1 MTTSSRLPESRVRAL
16 WRRVTAHLG
25 VAALAGLATAVG
37 ALLVAGWLLR
47 ETRLWQ
53 RPSVFPLL
61 LWLLAGGLA
70 ALLLWRIGR
79 RLRRWDLH
87 SAASEIERR
96 IGLPRG
102 SVQGAVEPG
111 VERIGISRSLVEL
124 HRAWAAGQLQGK
136 SVAELGAALARR
148 ARSFALAAT
157 LLAAVALSASAALWL
172 GARQSSSDA
181 WAAVLHPVR
190 HLSPRPLPSL
200 RLVGGGEQVRR
211 GHDLPV
217 TIEAAERDSVRLN
230 WQPAGVIPQRRWFA
244 VTHDSARAVVPRV
257 EAPTL
262 VWASALD
269 GAVSDTLRVTP
280 VDPLLLLDAQLTL
293 FFPPHTRRDN
303 EVLTPPW
310 PFLSVPEGTRAT
322 LIGSASLSVDRV
334 ALRDTADRTIP
345 FAKTGQR
352 RFRSTFP
359 IRPGTWGWDIV
370 GSNGE
375 PLEGDPDSLR
385 FVTHADSAPQV
396 TVVFPGVDTVMNP
409 RMVQQLVVEVSDDY
423 GISQVELVSWR
434 VSAWGE
440 RWPDEVEPVALVDSA
455 TRASVAPLVDARNRG
470 FLPGDTL
477 HYYIR
482 AYDNAPRPHVGSS
495 REYVLRLPTLDEVR
509 ERTVTEARDLVNDA
523 ERLAERARE
532 HEESTQ
538 ALERSTQTQQT
549 PEPERRSGRSR
560 NSVEFKDTEAAR
572 QALEHADQLL
582 QDAQRIQEAL
592 REMQESIERSGL
604 NDTSVLD
611 RLREIESLYE
621 RILTPEL
628 EEAIEKLRE
637 ALVKLDAERIQEAI
651 RELAQGSVDFRQR
664 VEQSLELLKRAA
676 LEAEFQTLETEAEEL
691 SEAHDQLAD
700 AVEESAAS
708 PTDSA
713 GTRLDERASDLSQ
726 QAEDL
731 SEEVRR
737 FIEELESAGEMA
749 AAELAQLAQQAAGA
763 AAQADRRTAQAMT
776 GQTRQAGESARQAAS
791 QMESAASALE
801 EGREQMQRQWRQ
813 QVVQALERATTEAL
827 ELAQRQEELNEQ
839 MGSSD
844 PGERSEA
851 RSEEVALK
859 RGVDQMTSQLENTAR
874 ETLLVDPALLDAAG
888 TIGEAMEQL
897 LGQMA
902 DGTRSGRTN
911 PALGEHVSESLN
923 ELAYRMMQAAEAAS
937 NTQSGTGLQE
947 ALQEL
952 AQLAEQQ
959 GQLNVQ
965 SGGVNPA
972 DMSDLIL
979 QRLHE
984 LARRQ
989 QGIAQE
995 LEQLNRSLGP
1005 RGQVLGQLDDLAR
1018 EAEDLARELDRG
1030 RLNEQLIDRQNRLFQ
1045 RLLDAGRTLERDEF
1059 DKERRAERPEDVEV
1073 LRPGQLPADVLRRT
1087 EIAIPGEAE
1096 LRRYPPAFRRLILE
1110 YFDRLNRRG
1119 GSGGD

>member
-1 MTTSSRLPESRVRAL
+1 MTMPSRLPESRVRAV
-16 WRRVTAHLG
+16 WRRVTANLG
-25 VAALAGLATAVG
+25 AAAMAGLATAGGV
-37 ALLVAGWLLR
+37 LLVAGWLLR
-47 ETRLWQ
+47 DTRLWQ
-53 RPSVFPLL
+53 RPSVFPLF
-61 LWLLAGGLA
+61 LWLVAGGCA
-70 ALLLWRIGR
+70 GLLLWRIGH
-79 RLRRWDLH
+79 RLRRWDLG

-96 IGLPRG
+96 IGLPKG

-124 HRAWAAGQLQGK
+124 HRAWVARQLQGK
-136 SVAELGAALARR
+136 GVADLGAALYRR
-148 ARSFALAAT
+148 ARAFALVTA

-172 GARQSSSDA
+172 GARQSASDA

-190 HLSPRPLPSL
+190 HLSPLPLPSL
-200 RLVGGGEQVRR
+200 RLIGGDEQVRR
-211 GHDLPV
+211 GRDFPV
-217 TIEAAERDSVRLN
+217 TVEAPERDSVRLN
-230 WQPAGVIPQRRWFA
+230 WQPAGLVPQRRWFVVA
-244 VTHDSARAVVPRV
+244 HDSARAVVPRV

-269 GAVSDTLRVTP
+269 GAVSDTLRVMP

-303 EVLTPPW
+303 EVLTRPW
-310 PFLSVPEGTRAT
+310 PLVSVPEGTRAA
-322 LIGSASLSVDRV
+322 LIGSASLPVDRV
-334 ALRDTADRTIP
+334 ALRDAAGRTIP
-345 FAKTGQR
+345 FAKIGER

-359 IRPGTWGWDIV
+359 ARPGTWGWDIV

-375 PLEGDPDSLR
+375 ALEGDPDSLR

-396 TVVFPGVDTVMNP
+396 TVVFPGVDTVMSS

-423 GISQVELVSWR
+423 GVSQVELVSWR

-455 TRASVAPLVDARNRG
+455 PRASVAPLLDARNRG

-477 HYYIR
+477 HYYVR
-482 AYDNAPRPHVGSS
+482 ALDNAPEPHMGRS

-538 ALERSTQTQQT
+538 ALERSSQTQQT
-549 PEPERRSGRSR
+549 PQPERRSGRSR
-560 NSVEFKDTEAAR
+560 ASVEFKDTESAR
-572 QALEHADQLL
+572 QALDQADRLL
-582 QDAQRIQEAL
+582 QDAEKVQESL
-592 REMQESIERSGL
+592 RELQESIERSGL

-637 ALVKLDAERIQEAI
+637 ALVELDAERIQEAI
-651 RELAQGSVDFRQR
+651 QQLAQGSVDFRQR

-676 LEAEFQTLETEAEEL
+676 LEAEFQTLETEADEL
-691 SEAHDQLAD
+691 SEAHDQLAE
-700 AVEESAAS
+700 AVEESATS
-708 PTDSA
+708 PPDSA
-713 GTRLDERASDLSQ
+713 SAPLDERASDLSQ
-726 QAEDL
+726 QAADL

-737 FIEELESAGEMA
+737 LIEELERAGEMT
-749 AAELAQLAQQAAGA
+749 AAELAQLAQQATDA
-763 AAQADRRTAQAMT
+763 AAQADRRTAQAMRS
-776 GQTRQAGESARQAAS
+776 QTRQAGESARQAAS

-801 EGREQMQRQWRQ
+801 EGREQMQQQWRQ
-813 QVVQALERATTEAL
+813 QAVQALERATTEAL

-839 MGSSD
+839 MASSD
-844 PGERSEA
+844 PRERSEA

-859 RGVDQMTSQLENTAR
+859 RGVDQMTSQLESTAR
-874 ETLLVDPALLDAAG
+874 ETLLVDPALLEAAG
-888 TIGEAMEQL
+888 TIGEAMEEL

-911 PALGEHVSESLN
+911 PALGEQVSESLN
-923 ELAYRMMQAAEAAS
+923 ELAYRMMQASEAAS
-937 NTQSGTGLQE
+937 SAQSGTGLQE

-959 GQLNVQ
+959 GQLNAQ
-965 SGGVNPA
+965 SGGLNPA
-972 DMSDLIL
+972 DVSDLIL
-979 QRLHE
+979 RRLHE
-984 LARRQ
+984 LARTQ

-995 LEQLNRSLGP
+995 LEQLDRSLGP
-1005 RGQVLGQLDDLAR
+1005 RGQVLGQLDDMAR

-1030 RLNEQLIDRQNRLFQ
+1030 RLNEQLIERQNRLFQ

-1059 DKERRAERPEDVEV
+1059 DKERRAERPESVEV
-1073 LRPGQLPADVLRRT
+1073 LRPGELPADALQRT

-1096 LRRYPPAFRRLILE
+1096 LSRYPPAFRRLILE